1 MTERSIQDI
10 QRRRDVLKT
19 ARSIISFGI
28 LSTCLGLSIN
38 EIYKMQ
44 KTFWA
49 QDPQKIK
56 KHFLDQFIQCEADC
70 TKIRFTSNMSQIE
83 YINYIV
89 RDIKKS
95 TLPEN
100 IKIEIYY
107 EADSIMLRIMKKALT
122 DGDSNRNDSNIVNKK
137 YLNNPDR
144 ISEILR

>member
-1 MTERSIQDI
+1 
-10 QRRRDVLKT
+10 
-19 ARSIISFGI
+19 
-28 LSTCLGLSIN
+28 
-38 EIYKMQ
+38 
-44 KTFWA
+44 
-49 QDPQKIK
+49 
-56 KHFLDQFIQCEADC
+56 
-70 TKIRFTSNMSQIE
+70 
-83 YINYIV
+83 V